1 MVQKMSEDVN
11 RNRLITDDVCEALK
25 EGQTPIVLT
34 GLTAHVETL
43 TKALAPH
50 CKHVVTLVGSEPA
63 KEKHRRMEY
72 LQRLDTLFLALPV
85 SWKGIVAQYAGRLHR
100 EYTGKKEVR
109 IYDYIDIRMPMCDV
123 MYRRRLKGY
132 ASVGYRIKQEKP
144 VYVSAE
150 SLQGIIFNGHTYQKL
165 FLNDLSQAKHS
176 VVISATR
183 LWLSKHSPI
192 LDMLKE
198 LSARGVEVFVLVKN
212 KTEKEEKL
220 KETGIRTRVIDSLS
234 MDAVVI
240 DKSLLWYGSVNY
252 LGYNTDENNAIRI
265 SDSKVADQILEVLY
279 T

>member
-72 LQRLDTLFLALPV
+72 LQNVQPSEPLVIVATGKYVGEGFDYPRLDTLFLALPV

-132 ASVGYRIKQEKP
+132 ASEVIGSSRRNRCMYLLKAYK
-144 VYVSAE
+144 A
-150 SLQGIIFNGHTYQKL
+150 L
-165 FLNDLSQAKHS
+165 FLTD
-176 VVISATR
+176 T
-183 LWLSKHSPI
+183 PI
-192 LDMLKE
+192 KSCFSMICPKPNIRSSFLQ
-198 LSARGVEVFVLVKN
+198 RG
-212 KTEKEEKL
+212 
-220 KETGIRTRVIDSLS
+220 
-234 MDAVVI
+234 
-240 DKSLLWYGSVNY
+240 YG
-252 LGYNTDENNAIRI
+252 
-265 SDSKVADQILEVLY
+265 
-279 T
+279 